1 MPSRLE
7 RVICHNG
14 LERVPEHALAAVKN
28 LGQCM
33 QVWSSKSPCWKYIYV
48 GRRCVSIVNTMEID
62 ELAFFEYH
70 ECRKESR
77 GG

>member
-14 LERVPEHALAAVKN
+14 LETVPEHFMAAVKN

-33 QVWSSKSPCWKYIYV
+33 QVWSSKSPCWKYLKV
-48 GRRCVSIVNTMEID
+48 GRRC
-62 ELAFFEYH
+62 
-70 ECRKESR
+70 
-77 GG
+77 